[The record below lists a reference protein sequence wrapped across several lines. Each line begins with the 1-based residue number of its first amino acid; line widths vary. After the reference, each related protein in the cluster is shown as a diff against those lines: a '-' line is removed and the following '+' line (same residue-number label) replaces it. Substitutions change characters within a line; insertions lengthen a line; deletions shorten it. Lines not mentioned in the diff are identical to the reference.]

1 MKEAVEVNVRGTITF
16 SFEITETG
24 ETSELPDDIK
34 QKLLDDTTKYLEE
47 EFGKIE
53 IEGAR
58 MGIRI
63 REVE

>member
-1 MKEAVEVNVRGTITF
+1 MEVNVRGTITF

-63 REVE
+63 REVEN